1 MPGKR
6 GGVTLKELQ
15 AKAKAAKVKG
25 WSKMNKAEL
34 MQRVGGGGGGGAPQ
48 RKKGVPVTTAKRYEA
63 KGVAGKIVSKI
74 GANLTDSGKK
84 NLEAVLMKRVKSATD
99 KARRQPGATDQSVR
113 KAAAGAVKDV
123 VRDVRSQSNSKRTRA
138 GNPTRQQ
145 QALEKRLFQE
155 RDQNADATLARQRAR
170 ERAYME
176 RSFAEEEGVVPKR
189 QRKSKKSSAKP
200 VAAPNDEAKRR
211 AEIEAKNRA
220 RTEALRAKHQGKAGL
235 GAIAYAAKQE
245 EGSDKEKQAW
255 AIYERATTVADK
267 DMPRRVR
274 VDDYRTLQKAL
285 SRRARKTGKA
295 ITTSQPTGYE
305 EERTFTGDPSKGGLG
320 KRLGRRIQKAKDEG
334 AKAYAERQAGASST
348 TSTTT
353 PSPNPKT
360 TTKKKAS
367 GTPQKQKRSRS
378 TATTSRKKK

>member
-6 GGVTLKELQ
+6 GGVTVKELQ
-15 AKAKAAKVKG
+15 AKAKAAKIKG
-25 WSKMNKAEL
+25 WSKMRKAEL

-155 RDQNADATLARQRAR
+155 RDQNADATLARQRTR

-211 AEIEAKNRA
+211 A
-220 RTEALRAKHQGKAGL
+220 
-235 GAIAYAAKQE
+235 
-245 EGSDKEKQAW
+245 
-255 AIYERATTVADK
+255 
-267 DMPRRVR
+267 
-274 VDDYRTLQKAL
+274 
-285 SRRARKTGKA
+285 RKTGKQVSVTRNLDYNPGEGKRDIHKA
-295 ITTSQPTGYE
+295 TLTGSTE
-305 EERTFTGDPSKGGLG
+305 KGGMES
-320 KRLGRRIQKAKDEG
+320 RRPKQATAK
-334 AKAYAERQAGASST
+334 
-348 TSTTT
+348 TS
-353 PSPNPKT
+353 KT
-360 TTKKKAS
+360 TA
-367 GTPQKQKRSRS
+367 GTPQKQKSSTRKSSTASTPQKQKKTRS
-378 TATTSRKKK
+378 TATTSRKKMTSAPTRKAKGDRLTRANRLIDKMNEQYDRIDAQASAAKKAGDWDTYRRFSRKIDAIEERRLPLERLVDSLSKNKKK